1 MEILMLVLVVALTLA
16 TWLLVKLVAVLE
28 RKQ

>member
-1 MEILMLVLVVALTLA
+1 MEILVLGLVVALTAA

-28 RKQ
+28 RKP

>member
-1 MEILMLVLVVALTLA
+1 VEIVILGLVVALTAA
-16 TWLLVKLVAVLE
+16 TWLLVKLVTVLE